1 MNLIIIIATLIAGFT
16 GFFAIVFA
24 MRLIRQEPKKKIGTP
39 KMIEIADAI
48 RIGARTYLSRQFLMV
63 AIFGATLTIAL
74 GYVLGILAAL
84 TFSVGAVLS
93 ALSAYIGVT
102 IAINANVRT
111 AAAGRKGIDQALRT
125 ATRNGTIIGMSL
137 TGLAL
142 LGVSMLYMIFQD
154 PSYLLG
160 LGFGASLICLFAR
173 VGGGIY
179 TKGADMGADLVGKVE
194 VGIPED
200 DPRNP
205 AVIADQVGDNVG
217 DIAGTGSDVFQ
228 SYVMALVAAM
238 VLGFHTFNGHP
249 EGLAYPLAVAAAGIL
264 SSLVASFFIRF
275 TDTNPQRAI
284 YRGMYVGII
293 LVCALSA
300 FAGYVLFGGLNEFYS
315 TLVGI
320 AAIVILAWIT
330 LYYTS
335 PSWKPVREIAEAS
348 KTGPAIN
355 IIFGFARGFE
365 STVAPVVV
373 SALAVF
379 LAWSFSGLYGISML
393 AVGFLSMAATLTA
406 MSSYG
411 PIVDNAKG
419 IVEFAGVG
427 DQVVSVMNTLDSV
440 GNSTKAVCKVYA
452 IQTSAFAQ
460 VAIFSA
466 FVAATGLNVIDV
478 TRAPVTTG
486 LIIGG
491 MLSFLIAS
499 QILKACGKSAYR
511 MIEEVRR
518 QFAEIPGL
526 KEGKA
531 KPDYKKCVDIS
542 TRGALRGMFF
552 PAALTIIVPLAVGYI
567 FGIEAVGGLLAGNL
581 VTTLPLA
588 LMMVQGG
595 ASWDNAKKY
604 VEEGNLGGIGSPAH
618 AAAVVGDTVGDP
630 FKDAAGASLDVLMNL
645 IGTISILFASSFMAY
660 ALFA

>member
-1 MNLIIIIATLIAGFT
+1 
-16 GFFAIVFA
+16 
-24 MRLIRQEPKKKIGTP
+24 
-39 KMIEIADAI
+39 MIDVSEAI
-48 RIGARTYLSRQFLMV
+48 RVGARTYLNRQFLMV
-63 AIFGATLTIAL
+63 AIFGAVLTIIL
-74 GYVLGILAAL
+74 GYVLGVFAGL
-84 TFSVGAVLS
+84 TFAVGAVLS
-93 ALSAYIGVT
+93 GLCAYIGVI
-102 IAINANVRT
+102 IAINANLRT
-111 AAAGRKGIDQALRT
+111 AAAAQKGLKEALRV
-125 ATRNGTIIGMSL
+125 ATRNGTIVGMSL
-137 TGLAL
+137 AGLAL
-142 LGVSMLYMIFQD
+142 LGVSSLYLIFGN
-154 PSYLLG
+154 PIYLLG

-179 TKGADMGADLVGKVE
+179 TKGADIGADLVGKVE

-238 VLGFHTFNGHP
+238 ILGVTTFGP
-249 EGLAYPLAVAAAGIL
+249 EGLAYPLAVAAAGIV
-264 SSLVASFFIRF
+264 SSSVASFFIRSR
-275 TDTNPQRAI
+275 DSDAQKAI
-284 YRGMYVGII
+284 YGGMYVAII
-293 LVCALSA
+293 LVSVIASLVSV
-300 FAGYVLFGGLNEFYS
+300 VLFGDLKQFYS

-320 AAIVILAWIT
+320 VTVVLLAWVT

-335 PSWKPVREIAEAS
+335 PKWGPVKEIAKAS
-348 KTGPAIN
+348 KTGPATN
-355 IIFGFARGFE
+355 IIFGLSRGFE
-365 STVAPVVV
+365 STVLPVVI
-373 SALAVF
+373 SGLAVF
-379 LAWSFSGLYGISML
+379 LSFVFSGLYGISML
-393 AVGFLSMAATLTA
+393 AVGFMSVSGTLTA
-406 MSSYG
+406 MSAYG

-419 IVEFAGVG
+419 IVEFSGIHNESIKVI
-427 DQVVSVMNTLDSV
+427 DTLDSV

-460 VAIFSA
+460 VAMFSA
-466 FVAATGLNVIDV
+466 FVTATGLKVIDV
-478 TRAPVTTG
+478 TRPPVTTG

-491 MLSFLIAS
+491 MLSFLIVS
-499 QILKACGKSAYR
+499 LILKAVGQAAYR

-518 QFAEIPGL
+518 QFARIPGL

-542 TRGALRGMFF
+542 TRGALRGMFL
-552 PAALTIIVPLAVGYI
+552 PAMLTLIIPLIVGYTL
-567 FGIEAVGGLLAGNL
+567 GVEAVGGLLAGNL

-604 VEEGNLGGIGSPAH
+604 VEDGNLGGVGTPLH
-618 AAAVVGDTVGDP
+618 AATVVGDTVGDP

-645 IGTISILFASSFMAY
+645 IGVVSTLFASSFIAL